1 MAVRERSLGQ
11 DEVSIIVSYIDVM
24 DDLASAAAV
33 SVLWRSEVL
42 PKLIHARGLR
52 PADGA
57 NVIANGG
64 RLKIKEPTF
73 VIMLPDGDLAISESS
88 LHRVLIFAPD
98 GRRRRTMG
106 SFGYASREE
115 DLAMGK
121 PLALNY
127 PKGLVA
133 SCDGRYLYIAD
144 RNNHRVLKTLLSDGT
159 VVAQAG
165 GRGMGIQRG
174 HFKFPEGL
182 ALATS
187 AAHGATLFV
196 SDFGNDR
203 VVVLDAETLAWRHE
217 LKDEVRLALPAG
229 LAASR
234 TELFVV
240 DASNF
245 MVHVFDLEE
254 ACGAVQGVSCL
265 RSLGCRG
272 TDPGELEFPWGVAA
286 DPNCDRILIGEGA
299 ASGGRYGRVQV
310 LCAQTGASLQVVTL
324 PGQSRV
330 SGLWTDG
337 RHVLAVD
344 HDCRAIRMM
353 TTVWPARGSTTAT
366 PPVPAVAAATV
377 EHAIVGIDA
386 TSSGL
391 EPRLEGCGEEARR
404 REGSSSSA
412 APAGAAVATG
422 DWSDRGGTGLG
433 VRRGGLRAGG
443 FEDVVIRQK
452 IG

>member
-1 MAVRERSLGQ
+1 MTALSSPRRVGEAW
-11 DEVSIIVSYIDVM
+11 
-24 DDLASAAAV
+24 ASNAAI
-33 SVLWRSEVL
+33 L
-42 PKLIHARGLR
+42 
-52 PADGA
+52 
-57 NVIANGG
+57 
-64 RLKIKEPTF
+64 
-73 VIMLPDGDLAISESS
+73 SS
-88 LHRVLIFAPD
+88 L
-98 GRRRRTMG
+98 
-106 SFGYASREE
+106 
-115 DLAMGK
+115 
-121 PLALNY
+121 
-127 PKGLVA
+127 
-133 SCDGRYLYIAD
+133 
-144 RNNHRVLKTLLSDGT
+144 
-159 VVAQAG
+159 
-165 GRGMGIQRG
+165 
-174 HFKFPEGL
+174 GL

-422 DWSDRGGTGLG
+422 DWSDRDGSDPTGLG
-433 VRRGGLRAGG
+433 EAGCGLAVLRMS
-443 FEDVVIRQK
+443 
-452 IG
+452 

>member
-73 VIMLPDGDLAISESS
+73 VIM
-88 LHRVLIFAPD
+88 
-98 GRRRRTMG
+98 G

-174 HFKFPEGL
+174 HFKFPKGL

-217 LKDEVRLALPAG
+217 LKDEVRLALHAG